1 MNVMKK
7 TSFLISIAL
16 FMLLAITACITDND
30 DNLLPINELEIK
42 GIEETYVRVSNA
54 ETLEINVDL
63 QASLTG
69 KDTTQ
74 FEYLWFIS
82 LKTESG
88 GDSLKVI
95 GREKNLK
102 YKVTDAPGTF
112 NVYFRATDKQ
122 TGMQWE
128 QLCRLTVVSP
138 FVRGFYLFGDKE
150 DGSCG
155 LDFISMIDEK
165 DTTMI
170 EDIWENK
177 QSLKNAQNIVFT
189 GGADSHNTN
198 LWGVAKGLSFA
209 IEHSATLSSFQTI
222 TNTKVED
229 FIFPTIEVKK
239 PLRVMN
245 VFPHSYG
252 SNNIN
257 LSRNSRVLLTEHELF
272 FTQIYGPPEAY
283 GNPINT
289 YSASSSVLF
298 EPAPFAFYQG
308 NSSYPSTM
316 AFYDKTN
323 HRFVR
328 LNGAYYAVS
337 HCAKYNDSEDPF
349 YLDQTKYTPVRNLIY
364 GENGFGNQGRSYALM
379 NDIQGNLFIYCFL
392 VKSYMANGINK
403 LMART
408 IDKAV
413 ATDIDKA
420 THFAF
425 FSMQPVLLYSVGN
438 QLWGYN
444 YVQNKAKMLK
454 QLNAQITYLAMDY
467 HSNEIPTDV
476 IISTYDTK
484 ERGTIRKFTL
494 EDDPNDMI
502 LTEHSYKTK
511 SYPWKTKLKVVKI
524 EYRNST
530 L

>member
-16 FMLLAITACITDND
+16 FMLLAITACISDND
-30 DNLLPINELEIK
+30 DNLLSINELEIK
-42 GIEETYVRVSNA
+42 GIQETYVRVSNA

-112 NVYFRATDKQ
+112 NVFFRATDKQ

-189 GGADSHNTN
+189 GGADSYNTN

-222 TNTKVED
+222 ANTKVED
-229 FIFPTIEVKK
+229 FIFPTIEVK
-239 PLRVMN
+239 
-245 VFPHSYG
+245 
-252 SNNIN
+252 N
-257 LSRNSRVLLTEHELF
+257 LYEL
-272 FTQIYGPPEAY
+272 
-283 GNPINT
+283 
-289 YSASSSVLF
+289 
-298 EPAPFAFYQG
+298 
-308 NSSYPSTM
+308 
-316 AFYDKTN
+316 
-323 HRFVR
+323 
-328 LNGAYYAVS
+328 
-337 HCAKYNDSEDPF
+337 
-349 YLDQTKYTPVRNLIY
+349 
-364 GENGFGNQGRSYALM
+364 
-379 NDIQGNLFIYCFL
+379 
-392 VKSYMANGINK
+392 
-403 LMART
+403 
-408 IDKAV
+408 
-413 ATDIDKA
+413 
-420 THFAF
+420 
-425 FSMQPVLLYSVGN
+425 
-438 QLWGYN
+438 
-444 YVQNKAKMLK
+444 
-454 QLNAQITYLAMDY
+454 
-467 HSNEIPTDV
+467 
-476 IISTYDTK
+476 
-484 ERGTIRKFTL
+484 
-494 EDDPNDMI
+494 
-502 LTEHSYKTK
+502 
-511 SYPWKTKLKVVKI
+511 
-524 EYRNST
+524 
-530 L
+530 